1 MEESIGERE
10 KEYVRV
16 AKMEKKMVMVE
27 GESEGGVEEDE
38 GGVKEG
44 LGRRRHQVLI
54 RLHGSTCFG
63 V

>member
-10 KEYVRV
+10 EEYVRV
-16 AKMEKKMVMVE
+16 AKMKKKMVMVE
-27 GESEGGVEEDE
+27 GESEGGVGE
-38 GGVKEG
+38 GV
-44 LGRRRHQVLI
+44 GRMRHQVLI